1 MMYCQLEPLKA
12 MFIIYGHWTP
22 ENTIEYQTFFLNKKW
37 CFLGS
42 CDHIHWFQWLQ
53 LAIHHGYVTQNGS
66 HMHWNKQKDL
76 KVMLEPKRSCTLLP
90 GIHCIIFLLHTIET
104 LWINY
109 ECLIYGYTLIQF
121 SYSSIMNIITLLK
134 DWSKVKTLSRRSS
147 NHIYNSQKAF
157 SEVIFNDTFHVTI
170 NEHP

>member
-1 MMYCQLEPLKA
+1 M
-12 MFIIYGHWTP
+12 
-22 ENTIEYQTFFLNKKW
+22 
-37 CFLGS
+37 
-42 CDHIHWFQWLQ
+42 
-53 LAIHHGYVTQNGS
+53 TQNGS

-121 SYSSIMNIITLLK
+121 SYSSIMNIITLLM

-157 SEVIFNDTFHVTI
+157 SEVIFNDTFHVTTVRRFYFATAVFALFLCEI
-170 NEHP
+170 LIKFYTQWQF